1 MHLNA
6 TPQLVPCRSK
16 RLSRL
21 SRIDFLIPFHTLH
34 TGVVT
39 QAVQVRR
46 YALAV
51 R

>member
-6 TPQLVPCRSK
+6 TPQLVPSRRKRLC
-16 RLSRL
+16 RLSRV
-21 SRIDFLIPFHTLH
+21 DFLIPFNALH

-51 R
+51 